1 MRPAGDL
8 PGVARVRNTSPFAC
22 RNCRATSAGDCLSI
36 ATAAFICC
44 IALVVSTLLTALSV
58 SSNAGPSA
66 LSTLVDT
73 IGVTFWK
80 PKTFFGSS
88 STTYL
93 PLCSWPSVVKT
104 SAVSILPSSSAWY

>member
-1 MRPAGDL
+1 PRGGERRGRCGQAHRPRCSVPYA
-8 PGVARVRNTSPFAC
+8 SPFAC
-22 RNCRATSAGDCLSI
+22 RNCRATSAGDCLAI

-44 IALVVSTLLTALSV
+44 IALVVSTLLTAFSV
-58 SSNAGPSA
+58 SANAGPSA
-66 LSTLVDT
+66 ASTLVET

-93 PLCSWPSVVKT
+93 PPC
-104 SAVSILPSSSAWY
+104 